1 MTPYAWPIP
10 EGNKPHPLSGH
21 GPYYQY
27 PGEVGVAFTVIF
39 FIATAVF
46 EKLVAWTLEANSVLD
61 RPPVKVTRYTVD
73 AHFGIWHTGTPPS
86 FPPWAPLSE
95 L

>member
-1 MTPYAWPIP
+1 MHCSARFDLVCALVCACS
-10 EGNKPHPLSGH
+10 GNG
-21 GPYYQY
+21 
-27 PGEVGVAFTVIF
+27 